1 MKLDIDNYEYKE
13 IVEDILNNREFK
25 KIEAFPHHK
34 TNRLEHSKRVSLYS
48 YKICKKLNLDY
59 VSASR
64 GGLLHDFFTNKYK
77 KENTCKLMK
86 DHPLIASRNATK
98 HFKLND
104 KEINIIESHMF
115 PLNIKIKP
123 KSIESYIV
131 SIVDKFSCL
140 YEKSAGTIKE
150 INFKVGEKTI
160 YLFLLLFIK

>member
-1 MKLDIDNYEYKE
+1 MKLDIDNYEYNK
-13 IVEDILNNREFK
+13 IVEDILNNKEFK
-25 KIEAFPHHK
+25 KIEAFEHHR

-64 GGLLHDFFTNKYK
+64 GGLLHDFFTNKYQ
-77 KENTCKLMK
+77 KENACKLMK
-86 DHPLIASRNATK
+86 EHPLIASRNAIK
-98 HFKLND
+98 YFDLND

-115 PLNIKIKP
+115 PLNIQIKP

-131 SIVDKFSCL
+131 STVDKFSCL
-140 YEKSAGTIKE
+140 YEKLAGTIKE
-150 INFKVGEKTI
+150 INFKLGETAI